1 MPRLFSVVFSA
12 RVTIHCSS
20 DLQWFHYIIVCN
32 LIRNDQETHLISAWF
47 SPEFVD
53 GALNVQNE
61 FVLNIEHKR
70 EMGIFSFT
78 KVLINDIE
86 GFYSISIIVSLL

>member
-1 MPRLFSVVFSA
+1 MIEKRGNIILSA
-12 RVTIHCSS
+12 R
-20 DLQWFHYIIVCN
+20 
-32 LIRNDQETHLISAWF
+32 EKWF
-47 SPEFVD
+47 STEFVD

>member
-1 MPRLFSVVFSA
+1 MIEKCGNIILSA
-12 RVTIHCSS
+12 R
-20 DLQWFHYIIVCN
+20 
-32 LIRNDQETHLISAWF
+32 EKWF

-61 FVLNIEHKR
+61 FVLHIEHKR

-86 GFYSISIIVSLL
+86 GFYSISIIISLL